1 MYPRACST
9 VREEG
14 LTELT
19 RTEDMGQRSAHD
31 SQQFPVPNSS
41 TFVSVALLALQILQ
55 FKGTSSSLQSN
66 GENKGNICHFI
77 HYMLTTSPTHRMYGD
92 SNYRHVIFWTIL
104 TSLKRAKMLT
114 FYFSN
119 CIMASKIVFEILR

>member
-14 LTELT
+14 LTELK

-31 SQQFPVPNSS
+31 SLKLKSAIPVPNYL

-55 FKGTSSSLQSN
+55 FIGTSSSLQSN
-66 GENKGNICHFI
+66 GEHKGNICHFI
-77 HYMLTTSPTHRMYGD
+77 H
-92 SNYRHVIFWTIL
+92 
-104 TSLKRAKMLT
+104 
-114 FYFSN
+114 
-119 CIMASKIVFEILR
+119 

>member
-31 SQQFPVPNSS
+31 SLKLKSAIS
-41 TFVSVALLALQILQ
+41 CLQPLNLRVCCI
-55 FKGTSSSLQSN
+55 TCASD
-66 GENKGNICHFI
+66 
-77 HYMLTTSPTHRMYGD
+77 TTV
-92 SNYRHVIFWTIL
+92 YRHKFI
-104 TSLKRAKMLT
+104 TSKQWRKQGQHLSFHSLYADNKPYT
-114 FYFSN
+114 SD
-119 CIMASKIVFEILR
+119 V